1 MENISKTSTT
11 YDREYLASLNKED
24 KTKFIKDFV
33 NNIAKGLHDLS
44 LVKKDEQP
52 NANIIYS
59 LYSDGSI
66 TREKGGWAYKKRSIF
81 GVASEIVRPANFFT
95 FPCEASGEGYTYA
108 VMTEDN
114 CRIVRELMN
123 ELLLFI

>member
-1 MENISKTSTT
+1 METISETSTT

-24 KTKFIKDFV
+24 KIKYIKEIV

-52 NANIIYS
+52 NSNIIYS

-66 TREKGGWAYKKRSIF
+66 TREKGGWAYRQRSIF
-81 GVASEIVRPANFFT
+81 AVAGEILHPSNFFT
-95 FPCEASGEGYTYA
+95 FPCEGVEGYTYA

>member
-1 MENISKTSTT
+1 MENTSEISSSTTT

-33 NNIAKGLHDLS
+33 NKIAKERHDLS
-44 LVKKDEQP
+44 LIKKDEQP
-52 NANIIYS
+52 NSNIIYT

-81 GVASEIVRPANFFT
+81 GVAGEILHP
-95 FPCEASGEGYTYA
+95 
-108 VMTEDN
+108 
-114 CRIVRELMN
+114 
-123 ELLLFI
+123 

>member
-1 MENISKTSTT
+1 MENTSEISSTT

-52 NANIIYS
+52 NSNIIYT

-66 TREKGGWAYKKRSIF
+66 TREKGGWAYRKRSIF
-81 GVASEIVRPANFFT
+81 GVAGEILHPSNFFT
-95 FPCEASGEGYTYA
+95 FPCEGTGGYTYA
-108 VMTEDN
+108 IMTEDN
-114 CRIVRELMN
+114 CRMVRELMN

>member
-1 MENISKTSTT
+1 MENTSKTSIT
-11 YDREYLASLNKED
+11 YNKEYLSSLNKED
-24 KTKFIKDFV
+24 KIKYIKEFV
-33 NNIAKGLHDLS
+33 NNVVKETHDLS

-52 NANIIYS
+52 NTNIIYS

-81 GVASEIVRPANFFT
+81 GVAGEIVRPANFFT
-95 FPCEASGEGYTYA
+95 FPCEGSGEGYTYA

-123 ELLLFI
+123 DLLLYI